1 MNGNSKL
8 LTKIESLHQY
18 KTFLYLTMS
27 GIFILFSS
35 MLLVFIQKSKLEQ
48 LNSYE
53 TPKAFIFSSLLIILS
68 TYSIQPILLFAKSE
82 RLKAVLIRLYICG
95 ILGTLFMLSQIIGW
109 FEFRYTVIIQPNT
122 QSDVLLFLISF
133 LHLVHFV
140 GGFIYLCVLI
150 VQISIANKNEIKK
163 IIWLT
168 DPHQIL
174 KLELFRVYWN
184 FMDALWIAL
193 YIVFILIF

>member
-18 KTFLYLTMS
+18 KTFLYLAIT
-27 GIFILFSS
+27 GIFILFLS
-35 MLLVFIQKSKLEQ
+35 MLFVFIQKSQLEQ
-48 LNSYE
+48 LDSFQ

-68 TYSIQPILLFAKSE
+68 SYSIQPILLLAKSE
-82 RLKAVLIRLYICG
+82 KLKAVLIRLYTCG
-95 ILGTLFMLSQIIGW
+95 ILGLFFILSQIIGW
-109 FEFRYTVIIQPNT
+109 YEFRHSGIIMHNT
-122 QSDVLLFLISF
+122 QSDVLLFLICL
-133 LHLVHFV
+133 LHLIHFL
-140 GGFIYLCVLI
+140 GGFIYLSVLI

-184 FMDALWIAL
+184 FIDALWIGL
-193 YIVFILIF
+193 YIVFILVF